1 MGATRFGYPAGIRL
15 KKAWQYDLIF
25 RTGRRRNGAL
35 VRLLFLEVPGKK
47 ALVGMAVGK
56 RQGNAVTR
64 NRGKRILKEAV
75 RKTYPLIK
83 EGYWIVFS
91 LQKRGL
97 SAKTQEV
104 QRDLVKLLSQ
114 EGMLKGQK
122 LSPAGKE

>member
-1 MGATRFGYPAGIRL
+1 MGATRFGYPAEIRL

>member
-1 MGATRFGYPAGIRL
+1 MGTTRFGYPAGIRL

-47 ALVGMAVGK
+47 TLIGMAVGK

-64 NRGKRILKEAV
+64 NRGKRILREAV
-75 RKTYPLIK
+75 RKTYPQMK

-91 LQKRGL
+91 LRKRGL
-97 SAKTQEV
+97 NAKTQEI
-104 QRDLVKLLSQ
+104 QRDLIKLLSQ

-122 LSPAGKE
+122 PSSTEKE